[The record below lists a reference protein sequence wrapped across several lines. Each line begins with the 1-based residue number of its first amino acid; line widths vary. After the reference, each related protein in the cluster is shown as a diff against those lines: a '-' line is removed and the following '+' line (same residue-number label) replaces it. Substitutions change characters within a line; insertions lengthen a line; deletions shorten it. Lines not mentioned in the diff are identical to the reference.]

1 MGKGGRSSSSS
12 TTTNTNTSG
21 QNAIDGD
28 NLGVSIAG
36 VNDSSVHVTMT
47 DHGAM
52 QRASDLSEL
61 ALLSNADVTEE
72 ALWSMADVTEAALA
86 MGESSVSEAMDFG
99 RDSLEGAFQFGSD
112 AMLLNAE
119 VSSNAIDEVSQAHH
133 ENLQM
138 IAGLAGNQAAQ
149 NTENLAALKDLAG
162 MKSDG
167 GQVSTSRQMT
177 IVVGLVMTFMAIM
190 MLGGKR

>member
-1 MGKGGRSSSSS
+1 MGKGGRSNSSS

-36 VNDSSVHVTMT
+36 VNDSSVHVSMT

-52 QRASDLSEL
+52 QRASDIAEL
-61 ALLSNADVTEE
+61 ALLSNSDVTEE
-72 ALWSMADVTEAALA
+72 AIWGMADVTEAALA
-86 MGESSVSEAMDFG
+86 MGENSVDKALGFG
-99 RDSLEGAFQFGSD
+99 RDSLEGAFKFGSD
-112 AMLLNAE
+112 AMEFNAE
-119 VSSNAIDEVSQAHH
+119 LSNNAIEEVSQAHH

-149 NTENLAALKDLAG
+149 NSESLAAIKDLAS
-162 MKSDG
+162 MQADG
-167 GQVSTSRQMT
+167 GQVATSRQMT
-177 IVVGLVMTFMAIM
+177 IVVGLVMAFMAVM
-190 MLGGKR
+190 MVGG